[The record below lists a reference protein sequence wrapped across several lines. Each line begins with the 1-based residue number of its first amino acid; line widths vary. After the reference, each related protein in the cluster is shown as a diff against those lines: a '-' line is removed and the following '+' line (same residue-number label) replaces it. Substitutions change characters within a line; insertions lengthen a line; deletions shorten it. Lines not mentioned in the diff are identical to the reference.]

1 MNAEYDGPECDYP
14 LDDESMAFI
23 MSEAGWVL
31 IAPSDGFVLLDSNTG
46 KALRVPAEETKS
58 RVRTAFEMF
67 MWLSYR
73 QRPE

>member
-14 LDDESMAFI
+14 LDDESMMFI
-23 MSEAGWVL
+23 MSEAGWDYVVDVAPLL
-31 IAPSDGFVLLDSNTG
+31 IDPKNRAF
-46 KALRVPAEETKS
+46 RVPDQESKS